1 MESAMPWQEVDT
13 VDLRRE
19 FVQLSR
25 AGTLNL
31 SELCR
36 RFKISRK
43 TGYKWLRRYE
53 KEGDKGLYDRSC
65 CPHHQPRRSSVELE
79 QAVLEVR
86 QRFPEWGGRKL
97 ARVMRNEGQLKIP
110 SPSTI
115 TQILRR
121 HGQLHPPGEP
131 VPANYIRFEHP
142 HPNDLWQ
149 MDFKGDFPLMR
160 GRCHPLT
167 VLDDHSRFSVCLAA
181 CDNERSETVKVQLI
195 QVFEHYG
202 LPKRM
207 TMDNGSP
214 WGGSGSSFTQLTVW
228 LIENG
233 VRVSHS
239 RPYHPQTQGK
249 DERFHRTL
257 NAELIG
263 RRTFAGLRE
272 VQNAFGPWRHRYNTQ
287 RPHEALNMDTPI
299 EHYQP
304 SSQVYRP
311 ALAAYEYAPGD
322 YVRKVSP
329 NLECAFKNYRIF
341 IGQAFRGKY
350 IALRP
355 TINDGVYTMH
365 FCHQWIGQIDLNTMT
380 KRNGKRAKKLYTDA

>member
-1 MESAMPWQEVDT
+1 MPWQEVDT
-13 VDLRRE
+13 VYLRRE
-19 FVQLSR
+19 FVQL
-25 AGTLNL
+25 AQQGTLSL
-31 SELCR
+31 SALCR
-36 RFKISRK
+36 RYQISRRI
-43 TGYKWLRRYE
+43 GYKWLRRYAQ
-53 KEGDKGLYDRSC
+53 EGDEGLHDRSR
-65 CPHHQPRRSSVELE
+65 CPHHQPRRSPEDVED
-79 QAVLEVR
+79 AVLEIR
-86 QRFPEWGGRKL
+86 ERFPDWGGRKL
-97 ARVMRNEGQLKIP
+97 ARVMRNEGQAKIP

-121 HGQLHPPGEP
+121 HDQLHSSGEP
-131 VPANYIRFEHP
+131 EPTNYIRFEHP

-149 MDFKGDFPLMR
+149 MDFKGDFPLSR

-181 CDNERSETVKVQLI
+181 CDNERSETVKMLLI
-195 QVFEHYG
+195 QSFERYG
-202 LPKRM
+202 LPRRM

-214 WGGSGSSFTQLTVW
+214 WRGSGSSFSQLTVW

-233 VRVSHS
+233 VTVSHS

-263 RRTFAGLRE
+263 RRTFADLHQ
-272 VQNAFGPWRHRYNTQ
+272 VACAFVPWRHRYNTQ

-299 EHYQP
+299 EHYRPSTRAYQP
-304 SSQVYRP
+304 VLP
-311 ALAAYEYAPGD
+311 AYEYAPGD
-322 YVRKVSP
+322 HVRKVSS

-341 IGQAFRGKY
+341 VGQAFCGKY

-355 TINDGVYTMH
+355 TTDDGVYSLH
-365 FCHQWIGQIDLNTMT
+365 FCHQWIGRIDLNTMT
-380 KRNGKRAKKLYTDA
+380 KRQGKRPKKAYTDA